1 MADLFRTWSSGQP
14 FRPTAEWL
22 NLMNEVGKDFMRRK
36 RFADPGNLKT
46 ADDTVLRI
54 KNNSG
59 GDIAQ
64 YAIAGIGAKVV
75 GPSGADTS
83 SFGQIAFDSTAPVQ
97 GLPFAILQEPGRDG
111 DLCKAI
117 ADGVTLCKVALSSL
131 THGYAD
137 CASSDYAALASQA
150 APGPATILWADDGAA
165 NQLNGAINNSVTTIV
180 LDSTAAFPSAPFV
193 ILIGTE
199 QLNVTDV
206 DDDGVTLTVTRGY
219 NSTSA
224 ASHAD
229 NAVVT
234 FFSGTVWAYVLLSGN
249 YASRSIIAHTAA
261 SFTIPAV
268 AATATVTVT
277 SAVDTS
283 IWMVVGQTVEIY
295 DGSHQVYGYITAIA
309 DATHFTFK
317 TTRVALGSA
326 GNTMAS
332 QAQVIISGDPAGGG
346 SSPPDWAVGVDGIM
360 NNVAQSGY
368 GEKTSVDNGSGGW
381 KVIAS
386 SGSNHF
392 AKLGFNGLIV
402 DLDSGSPGVD
412 YANHDY
418 RTMSFFTSISA
429 AIYSQTGI
437 LYQDSPGSGPTN
449 SIKLE
454 FNPFVSPASVT
465 LRGAGFL
472 NPATAAWSAIPT
484 YVAGNAVYVIDAT
497 TGKRQGYKANATNTN
512 DDPALMSGNWDAFGY
527 EPSFNIRDGAAVTH
541 YGKTIVVPLAKITGG
556 GADGSIT
563 ITGGVLTDYVLPT

>member
-1 MADLFRTWSSGQP
+1 MADDIYGFGERDIERISQALTEIEGVRLRQSPSIPARANGE
-14 FRPTAEWL
+14 RIESYL
-22 NLMNEVGKDFMRRK
+22 GKATSDIAAM
-36 RFADPGNLKT
+36 AT
-46 ADDTVLRI
+46 TTTVL
-54 KNNSG
+54 
-59 GDIAQ
+59 
-64 YAIAGIGAKVV
+64 
-75 GPSGADTS
+75 T
-83 SFGQIAFDSTAPVQ
+83 T
-97 GLPFAILQEPGRDG
+97 
-111 DLCKAI
+111 
-117 ADGVTLCKVALSSL
+117 
-131 THGYAD
+131 
-137 CASSDYAALASQA
+137 
-150 APGPATILWADDGAA
+150 
-165 NQLNGAINNSVTTIV
+165 LNGAINNSVTSVVVT
-180 LDSTAAFPSAPFV
+180 STASMPTGVEFIITVDSEDMLV
-193 ILIGTE
+193 ISISGT
-199 QLNVTDV
+199 
-206 DDDGVTLTVTRGY
+206 TLTVARAANG
-219 NSTSA
+219 TSA
-224 ASHAD
+224 ASHLTGANVSQTLDVLGTGTAD
-229 NAVVT
+229 LCPLGLNAD
-234 FFSGTVWAYVLLSGN
+234 GTVSVDRTQGTSEAVYSPAQSVIASGSLIMVHREPYSGYLIARNAGLS
-249 YASRSIIAHTAA
+249 SIIAHTAA
-261 SFTIPAV
+261 TFTIPAI
-268 AATATVTVT
+268 AATTTVTVT

-360 NNVAQSGY
+360 NNSAQSGN

-484 YVAGNAVYVIDAT
+484 YVAGNTVYVIDAT
-497 TGKRQGYKANATNTN
+497 TGKRQGYTANATNTN
-512 DDPALMSGNWDAFGY
+512 DDPSLGSGNWDAAGY
-527 EPSFNIRDGAAVTH
+527 EPSFNIRDGAAVVH
-541 YGKTIVVPLAKITGG
+541 YGKTVVFPVAKLTGG
-556 GADGSIT
+556 GTDGSQT
-563 ITGGVLTDYVLPT
+563 FVGGILMDYVLPT